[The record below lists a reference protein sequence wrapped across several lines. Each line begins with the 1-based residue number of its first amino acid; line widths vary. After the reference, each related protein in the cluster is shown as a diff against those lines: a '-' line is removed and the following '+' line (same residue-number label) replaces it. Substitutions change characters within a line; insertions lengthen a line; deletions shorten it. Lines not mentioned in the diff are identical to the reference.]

1 MNIGD
6 VLEIST
12 FANEQYCHLI
22 RNGEVENVFWMT
34 DYDSE
39 FFQIQPGENVLN
51 YTAEENP
58 GSLDALLRFEEVL
71 AGV

>member
-12 FANEQYCHLI
+12 FTNEQYCHLI
-22 RNGEVENVFWMT
+22 RNGEVENIFWMT

-39 FFQIQPGENVLN
+39 FFQIQPGRQVLK